1 MRIAIV
7 DDIQDVRSRM
17 AALIEEFANQH
28 HLHYQLDSY
37 ASGEKFL
44 ERFEAHSYD
53 IIFLDIYMDGI
64 SGTETA
70 EKIRQAGQQKAQG
83 NAPEGKEDGAPKIP
97 VGDQLPQAE
106 HNRNRRYQKDLLS
119 QCHGAQLPDD
129 KPHGHRP
136 QPHTRPL
143 LLFLP
148 LTQGS
153 RNHPQAAGRPQPW
166 GFGPSGFGDRQ
177 RALPASRHRQ

>member
-53 IIFLDIYMDGI
+53 IR
-64 SGTETA
+64 T
-70 EKIRQAGQQKAQG
+70 
-83 NAPEGKEDGAPKIP
+83 P
-97 VGDQLPQAE
+97 
-106 HNRNRRYQKDLLS
+106 
-119 QCHGAQLPDD
+119 
-129 KPHGHRP
+129 
-136 QPHTRPL
+136 
-143 LLFLP
+143 
-148 LTQGS
+148 
-153 RNHPQAAGRPQPW
+153 
-166 GFGPSGFGDRQ
+166 
-177 RALPASRHRQ
+177 